1 MTIQLKE
8 GYWAC
13 DANTTAIFIL
23 KNDRLLYKPKIALDY
38 PDIEAIIDMEIQTA
52 KTHNE
57 FGIAHPDIAKET
69 GKKHYNMEIHKLK
82 GVANDT
88 GTEFHMIGK
97 NKSFILMVQWL
108 DRTFMSVLK
117 CASSPFSNLF
127 ATYVKEILSRCLKNY
142 GLFRYDW
149 TDAIISLVG

>member
-13 DANTTAIFIL
+13 NANTTAIFIL

-38 PDIEAIIDMEIQTA
+38 PDIEAIFDMEIQIA

-69 GKKHYNMEIHKLK
+69 GKKDYNLEIHVFGAKMK

-97 NKSFILMVQWL
+97 NKSFILNPYGAAVRP
-108 DRTFMSVLK
+108 DIYE
-117 CASSPFSNLF
+117 CAEVRL
-127 ATYVKEILSRCLKNY
+127 
-142 GLFRYDW
+142 
-149 TDAIISLVG
+149 

>member
-23 KNDRLLYKPKIALDY
+23 KNDIFLYKPKIALDY
-38 PDIEAIIDMEIQTA
+38 PDIEPIIDMKIQIA

-69 GKKHYNMEIHKLK
+69 GKKHYNMEIEMIRAKIK

-97 NKSFILMVQWL
+97 NKSFILMVQQL
-108 DRTFMSVLK
+108 DYE
-117 CASSPFSNLF
+117 CAEVRL
-127 ATYVKEILSRCLKNY
+127 
-142 GLFRYDW
+142 
-149 TDAIISLVG
+149 

>member
-23 KNDRLLYKPKIALDY
+23 KNDIFLYKPKIALDY
-38 PDIEAIIDMEIQTA
+38 PDIEAIIDMKIQVA
-52 KTHNE
+52 KTYNE

-69 GKKHYNMEIHKLK
+69 GKKHYNMEMVMMGAKIK

-88 GTEFHMIGK
+88 GTEFHIIGK
-97 NKSFILMVQWL
+97 NKKFVLMVQGL
-108 DRTFMSVLK
+108 DCTSVSVLK
-117 CASSPFSNLF
+117 CASSLLMFESVCDP
-127 ATYVKEILSRCLKNY
+127 C
-142 GLFRYDW
+142 
-149 TDAIISLVG
+149 

>member
-38 PDIEAIIDMEIQTA
+38 PDIEAIIDMKIQVA
-52 KTHNE
+52 KTYNE

-69 GKKHYNMEIHKLK
+69 GKKHYNMEIHMFGAKMK

-97 NKSFILMVQWL
+97 NKSFILMVQRL
-108 DRTFMSVLK
+108 DLMSMSVLK
-117 CASSPFSNLF
+117 CASSPFLNLF
-127 ATYVKEILSRCLKNY
+127 ATYIKEILSGCLVPV
-142 GLFRYDW
+142 LPE
-149 TDAIISLVG
+149 ILCIV

>member
-23 KNDRLLYKPKIALDY
+23 KNDMLLYKPKIALDY
-38 PDIEAIIDMEIQTA
+38 PDIEAIIDMKIQIA
-52 KTHNE
+52 KTYNE

-69 GKKHYNMEIHKLK
+69 GKKHYNMEIDMLSAKIK

-97 NKSFILMVQWL
+97 NKSFILMVQRL
-108 DRTFMSVLK
+108 DRTSMSVLK
-117 CASSPFSNLF
+117 CASSLFLEPVRNL
-127 ATYVKEILSRCLKNY
+127 Y
-142 GLFRYDW
+142 
-149 TDAIISLVG
+149 

>member
-23 KNDRLLYKPKIALDY
+23 KNDIFLYKPKIALDY
-38 PDIEAIIDMEIQTA
+38 PDIEAIIDMEIQIA
-52 KTHNE
+52 KTYNE
-57 FGIAHPDIAKET
+57 FGIAHLDIAKET
-69 GKKHYNMEIHKLK
+69 GKKHYNMEIHMFGAKMK

-97 NKSFILMVQWL
+97 NKSFILMVQRL
-108 DRTFMSVLK
+108 DLMSMSALK
-117 CASSPFSNLF
+117 CASSHF
-127 ATYVKEILSRCLKNY
+127 
-142 GLFRYDW
+142 
-149 TDAIISLVG
+149 

>member
-38 PDIEAIIDMEIQTA
+38 PDIEAIIEMKIQIA

-69 GKKHYNMEIHKLK
+69 GKKHYNMAIHMIGAKIK

-88 GTEFHMIGK
+88 GTEFFMIGK
-97 NKSFILMVQWL
+97 NKSLILMVQRL
-108 DRTFMSVLK
+108 DQTSVSVLK
-117 CASSPFSNLF
+117 CTSTLHLNL
-127 ATYVKEILSRCLKNY
+127 
-142 GLFRYDW
+142 
-149 TDAIISLVG
+149 LV

>member
-1 MTIQLKE
+1 MERVITRAGWSSEFSIHLIICFFSLEKMTIQLKE

-38 PDIEAIIDMEIQTA
+38 PDIEAIIDMEIQIA
-52 KTHNE
+52 KTYSE

-69 GKKHYNMEIHKLK
+69 GKKHYNIELHKMK

-97 NKSFILMVQWL
+97 NKSFILMVQRL
-108 DRTFMSVLK
+108 DRTSNMNVL
-117 CASSPFSNLF
+117 
-127 ATYVKEILSRCLKNY
+127 
-142 GLFRYDW
+142 
-149 TDAIISLVG
+149 

>member
-38 PDIEAIIDMEIQTA
+38 PDIEAIIDMEIHIA
-52 KTHNE
+52 KTYSE

-69 GKKHYNMEIHKLK
+69 GKKHYNMEMGAKIK

-97 NKSFILMVQWL
+97 IKSFTLMV
-108 DRTFMSVLK
+108 
-117 CASSPFSNLF
+117 
-127 ATYVKEILSRCLKNY
+127 
-142 GLFRYDW
+142 
-149 TDAIISLVG
+149 

>member
-38 PDIEAIIDMEIQTA
+38 PDIEAIIDMKIQTA
-52 KTHNE
+52 KTQNE

-69 GKKHYNMEIHKLK
+69 GKKHYNMEIHMFGAKIK

-97 NKSFILMVQWL
+97 NMQELHPYGVAVRP
-108 DRTFMSVLK
+108 DVYE
-117 CASSPFSNLF
+117 CAEVRL
-127 ATYVKEILSRCLKNY
+127 
-142 GLFRYDW
+142 
-149 TDAIISLVG
+149 

>member
-38 PDIEAIIDMEIQTA
+38 PDIEAIIDMKIQVA
-52 KTHNE
+52 KTYNE

-69 GKKHYNMEIHKLK
+69 GKKHYNMEIHMFGAKMK

-97 NKSFILMVQWL
+97 NKSFILMVQRL
-108 DRTFMSVLK
+108 DLMSMSALK
-117 CASSPFSNLF
+117 CASSPFLNLF
-127 ATYVKEILSRCLKNY
+127 ATYIKEILSGCLVPV
-142 GLFRYDW
+142 LPE
-149 TDAIISLVG
+149 ILCIV

>member
-38 PDIEAIIDMEIQTA
+38 PDIEAIIDMEIQIA
-52 KTHNE
+52 KTYNE

-69 GKKHYNMEIHKLK
+69 GKKHYNMEMGAKIK

-88 GTEFHMIGK
+88 GAEFHIIGK
-97 NKSFILMVQWL
+97 NKSFVLMVQRL
-108 DRTFMSVLK
+108 DWTSVSVLK
-117 CASSPFSNLF
+117 CASSLCLNLF
-127 ATYVKEILSRCLKNY
+127 ATHVRKI
-142 GLFRYDW
+142 FRR
-149 TDAIISLVG
+149 AQK

>member
-23 KNDRLLYKPKIALDY
+23 KNDMFLYKPKIALDY
-38 PDIEAIIDMEIQTA
+38 PDIEAIIDMEIQIA

-69 GKKHYNMEIHKLK
+69 GKKHYNMEIHMFGAKMK

-97 NKSFILMVQWL
+97 NKSFILMVQRL
-108 DRTFMSVLK
+108 DWTSMSVLK
-117 CASSPFSNLF
+117 CTSSPFSNLF
-127 ATYVKEILSRCLKNY
+127 ATYVIKMLSQCLVPVMPKK
-142 GLFRYDW
+142 LL
-149 TDAIISLVG
+149 IV